1 MKAQK
6 MKTAFAAAITACAAV
21 SGIADLPEVTDM
33 TVRQVRRTVTIEYSL
48 TQSPAVVTLD
58 VQTNGANGWVSI
70 GGEHIQNFTEDSD
83 VFRIVGGKSRYS
95 IKWRPDLS
103 WPGHRVPANNIRAV
117 LTAWETNAPPDYMVV
132 DLTTVSTNAQ
142 AYYPAEEFLPGGLLG
157 NDDYRTTKIVMRRIH
172 AKNVEWTMGSVNE
185 VGRTAANEIPHLV
198 TLSNDYY
205 IGVFPV
211 TQTQWFRVMGTSPS
225 VWTNEAYK
233 AMRPADN
240 LAYNDV
246 RCSPYQEKGGN
257 VVADTS
263 TYWPNAPHKKS
274 FLGVI
279 RRRTSIDFDMPS
291 EAQWEFACRA
301 GNGEGKW
308 GDGSAYSNEEEDP
321 NLPGRYKYNGGLV
334 NGTDTP
340 DRFCS
345 TDNATAAVGSY
356 GKNSWGI
363 YDMHGNVAEWCN
375 DYWIA
380 DRSSLKGAVNIS
392 ADGQSPLIGSSS
404 SRAMRGGA
412 YNSPASGCRSAWRAG
427 GTASYRSEPRGVR
440 LVCMGSIE

>member
-6 MKTAFAAAITACAAV
+6 MKMAFAAAITACAAV

-132 DLTTVSTNAQ
+132 DITTVSTNTQ
-142 AYYPAEEFLPGGLLG
+142 AYYPSEEFLPGGLLG
-157 NDDYRTTKIVMRRIH
+157 NDDYRTTKMVMRRIH

-185 VGRTAANEIPHLV
+185 AGRNSANEIPHLV

-211 TQTQWFRVMGTSPS
+211 TQTQWYHVMGKCPS
-225 VWTNEAYK
+225 IYTNEAYK
-233 AMRPADN
+233 AMRPVDRV
-240 LAYNDV
+240 AYTEI
-246 RCSPYQEKGGN
+246 RCSGW
-257 VVADTS
+257 VTTS
-263 TYWPNAPHKKS
+263 QVQPDKTTYWPQAPHKNS
-274 FLGVI
+274 FLGMI
-279 RRRTSIDFDMPS
+279 RKRTSIDFDMPT

-308 GDGSAYSNEEEDP
+308 GDGTPYSNAEEDS

-334 NGTDTP
+334 NGTDAP
-340 DRFCS
+340 DRFC
-345 TDNATAAVGSY
+345 TTNNATAAVGSY
-356 GKNSWGI
+356 GKNSWGL
-363 YDMHGNVAEWCN
+363 YDMHGNLGEWCH
-375 DYWIA
+375 DYYV
-380 DRSSLKGAVNIS
+380 DDCSSLNGAANVS
-392 ADGQSPLIGSSS
+392 DDGQSPRRGTSSM
-404 SRAMRGGA
+404 RVVRGGYYGSA
-412 YNSPASGCRSAWRAG
+412 ASLCRSASRG
-427 GTASYRSEPRGVR
+427 NGSPTYRSETHGVR